1 MASPLDPPLSSHF
14 LKHQYPEKKV
24 QETESSGESRISQ
37 KRKFVDIDPPLVR
50 MGRTSDPTK
59 VTSSWIIK
67 PIIC

>member
-37 KRKFVDIDPPLVR
+37 KRANLLCYY
-50 MGRTSDPTK
+50 TYYTE
-59 VTSSWIIK
+59 
-67 PIIC
+67 